1 MEALE
6 IVVLSMED
14 LMEDLTAADL
24 TVGPLVDLQIETE
37 VLEVSKFNEYWVKQ
51 NYITRGYKYRMDPF
65 SSLFKVVLGIL
76 TAKVIEYAITSNVI
90 VQVKNNWTELKMS
103 LHWCYFSKSSHFI
116 Q

>member
-51 NYITRGYKYRMDPF
+51 NYTRAYNTR
-65 SSLFKVVLGIL
+65 L
-76 TAKVIEYAITSNVI
+76 
-90 VQVKNNWTELKMS
+90 QV
-103 LHWCYFSKSSHFI
+103 
-116 Q
+116 